1 MNRLQE
7 VKEFELITGSEAYR
21 DQNVPGIRYCE
32 FFDSLKNFVQEY
44 STRNDDS
51 DILEFMKLGFKRNI
65 GEYIS
70 IRNYVGVVQLRN
82 GCQLQILPKIDFTA
96 EDDQRSTGTKK
107 IFLKMLRCLKD
118 FPCKKFS
125 NAELAVDRLNLYE
138 IFIRMFV
145 EETAGLVKHGLKS
158 AYIEKQ
164 ENLTVYKGKLLVN
177 SHIKH
182 NAAHKERF
190 FVEFDE
196 YMLNRPENR
205 LIKSTLLTLLKQTSC
220 GDTAK
225 NIRRLLTAFELVE
238 PSACYERDF
247 SKVSIDRNTGEYE
260 VLMKWAKVFLQHSSF
275 TTFSGSGSA
284 VSLLFP
290 MEKVFESYVAAHL
303 KKICAGKNMKIS
315 VQDRCCYLF
324 DRLNGEP
331 YRKFALRP
339 DIVITGPG
347 SSDCNRHERII
358 LDTKWKRL
366 VNDRGRNY
374 GISQADMYQ
383 MFAYSQ
389 KYQTSEI
396 WLLYPL
402 NNEMRNYETIKFE
415 STGSGGRINCTVSVF
430 FVDLERIESCMQE
443 LIEQIEGSTP
453 KTHQNVRLQ

>member
-1 MNRLQE
+1 
-7 VKEFELITGSEAYR
+7 
-21 DQNVPGIRYCE
+21 
-32 FFDSLKNFVQEY
+32 
-44 STRNDDS
+44 
-51 DILEFMKLGFKRNI
+51 
-65 GEYIS
+65 
-70 IRNYVGVVQLRN
+70 
-82 GCQLQILPKIDFTA
+82 
-96 EDDQRSTGTKK
+96 
-107 IFLKMLRCLKD
+107 MLRCLKD

-238 PSACYERDF
+238 PSVCYERDF

-275 TTFSGSGSA
+275 TSFSGSGSA

-339 DIVITGPG
+339 DIVITGTG
-347 SSDCNRHERII
+347 SSDCNRTERII

-402 NNEMRNYETIKFE
+402 NNEMRNCGPIKFE
-415 STGSGGRINCTVSVF
+415 STGSDGRINCTVSVF
-430 FVDLERIESCMQE
+430 FVDLADTKNSMQE
-443 LIEQIEGSTP
+443 LIKQIEGSTP
-453 KTHQNVRLQ
+453 ETHQNVRLQ

>member
-1 MNRLQE
+1 M
-7 VKEFELITGSEAYR
+7 
-21 DQNVPGIRYCE
+21 
-32 FFDSLKNFVQEY
+32 
-44 STRNDDS
+44 
-51 DILEFMKLGFKRNI
+51 
-65 GEYIS
+65 
-70 IRNYVGVVQLRN
+70 
-82 GCQLQILPKIDFTA
+82 
-96 EDDQRSTGTKK
+96 
-107 IFLKMLRCLKD
+107 
-118 FPCKKFS
+118 
-125 NAELAVDRLNLYE
+125 
-138 IFIRMFV
+138 
-145 EETAGLVKHGLKS
+145 
-158 AYIEKQ
+158 
-164 ENLTVYKGKLLVN
+164 
-177 SHIKH
+177 
-182 NAAHKERF
+182 
-190 FVEFDE
+190 EFDE

-238 PSACYERDF
+238 PSVCYERDF
-247 SKVSIDRNTGEYE
+247 LKVSIDRNTGEYE

-275 TTFSGSGSA
+275 TSFSGSGSA

-290 MEKVFESYVAAHL
+290 MEKVFESYIAAHL

-339 DIVITGPG
+339 DIVITGAG
-347 SSDCNRHERII
+347 SSDCNRTERII

-389 KYQTSEI
+389 KYQASEI

-402 NNEMRNYETIKFE
+402 NNEMRNCGPIKFE
-415 STGSGGRINCTVSVF
+415 STGSDGRINCTVSVF
-430 FVDLERIESCMQE
+430 FVDLADTKNSMQE
-443 LIEQIEGSTP
+443 LIKQIEGSTP
-453 KTHQNVRLQ
+453 ETHQNVRLQ

>member
-1 MNRLQE
+1 
-7 VKEFELITGSEAYR
+7 
-21 DQNVPGIRYCE
+21 
-32 FFDSLKNFVQEY
+32 
-44 STRNDDS
+44 
-51 DILEFMKLGFKRNI
+51 
-65 GEYIS
+65 
-70 IRNYVGVVQLRN
+70 
-82 GCQLQILPKIDFTA
+82 
-96 EDDQRSTGTKK
+96 
-107 IFLKMLRCLKD
+107 
-118 FPCKKFS
+118 
-125 NAELAVDRLNLYE
+125 
-138 IFIRMFV
+138 MFV

-225 NIRRLLTAFELVE
+225 NIRRLLTTFELVE

-275 TTFSGSGSA
+275 TSFSGSGSA

-347 SSDCNRHERII
+347 SSDCNRPERII

-402 NNEMRNYETIKFE
+402 NNEMRNCGPIKFE
-415 STGSGGRINCTVSVF
+415 STGSSGRINCTVSVF
-430 FVDLERIESCMQE
+430 FVDLADTKNSMQE
-443 LIEQIEGSTP
+443 LIKQIEGSTP
-453 KTHQNVRLQ
+453 ETHQNVRLQ